1 MRRRIAT
8 LVACVAFTPVFI
20 SSSSSPAAARAKR
33 AGASEACQSDAP
45 APGPGSL
52 DPFRPPV
59 LRAAE
64 LNAAGK
70 IPYRQGKW
78 EEARAQYRAAEAA
91 DPELLAAKL
100 NVACSF
106 VREERFAEAT
116 AEVVALLDRGY
127 VPWAREILEA
137 ADLGAL
143 KARPE
148 GKEIKRAMAA
158 ASARWSEGLPASV
171 LFIARKGSALRVPD
185 GPGVFILNPHQ
196 EVWAFTPRTR
206 RYRQLTAEDG
216 HVVALARSPDG
227 KSIVYVTAEKLVRG
241 AATAGR
247 KATDLALRGVALHEL
262 SLVTMV
268 GGASATI
275 AGDVR
280 KLDLGV
286 GITGAFV
293 FELDGG
299 KGVFMFDP
307 SGKALAPMPTGGRAT
322 ITLTT
327 LSPRGASVPKGAT
340 ARAGTCDALVT
351 EMEQGAAGVRT
362 LMYRSPGGPSFP
374 LTPRNGAG
382 RVGLSIP

>member
-1 MRRRIAT
+1 MSARVVS
-8 LVACVAFTPVFI
+8 LVVVLASVSFAGP
-20 SSSSSPAAARAKR
+20 SGARAKR
-33 AGASEACQSDAP
+33 SAVVADPCQSDGP

-91 DPELLAAKL
+91 DSELLAAKL

-106 VREERFAEAT
+106 VREERFADAT
-116 AEVVALLDRGY
+116 AEVVALLERGY

-148 GKEIKRAMAA
+148 GKEIKRAMEVAA
-158 ASARWSEGLPASV
+158 ARWSEGLPTSV
-171 LFIARKGSALRVPD
+171 LFVARKGSALRVPD

-227 KSIVYVTAEKLVRG
+227 RSVVYVTAEKLIRG
-241 AATAGR
+241 AAPAGR
-247 KATDLALRGVALHEL
+247 KPTDLALRGVTLHEL
-262 SLVTMV
+262 SLVTMT
-268 GGASATI
+268 GGASASV

-293 FELDGG
+293 FEVDGDAT
-299 KGVFMFDP
+299 KGVFTFDA
-307 SGKALAPMPTGGRAT
+307 SGKALAPMPAGSRAT
-322 ITLTT
+322 VTLTT
-327 LSPRGASVPKGAT
+327 LTPRGASMPKGAT
-340 ARAGTCDALVT
+340 ARAGTCDAHVT
-351 EMEQGAAGVRT
+351 EMEEGAAGVRT
-362 LMYRSPGGPSFP
+362 LLYRPPGKQPFP
-374 LTPRNGAG
+374 LTSRNGAG